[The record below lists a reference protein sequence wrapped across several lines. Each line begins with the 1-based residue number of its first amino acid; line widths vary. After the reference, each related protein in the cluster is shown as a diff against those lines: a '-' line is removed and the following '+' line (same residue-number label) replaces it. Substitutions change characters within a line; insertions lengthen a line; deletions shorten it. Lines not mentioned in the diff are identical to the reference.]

1 MRKLPILLLLALW
14 AAPFALAQPPL
25 PGPEIDVRFAG
36 SALILLG
43 CALAL
48 RKRR

>member
-1 MRKLPILLLLALW
+1 MRSFSRLLFLMLAL
-14 AAPFALAQPPL
+14 ASFALAQPPL
-25 PGPEIDVRFAG
+25 PGPEVDARFAG
-36 SALILLG
+36 SALTLLA